1 MNIQYYGDFCFRINT
16 KPNGRATEDVVIITD
31 VPDKATGLRA
41 PQGEAQ
47 VAVLSHQRRDMPEIS
62 LIKGS
67 PLVLD
72 APGEYAVS
80 GITLVGL
87 PSFRDGAKG
96 SEKGRNTIFLI
107 ESEEIRLC
115 FLGALGHELE
125 PSMIEKLGDVDIL
138 FVPADGTD
146 TLNLDKID
154 DLVRKIEPKV
164 TIPMHYALPGMK
176 VSLGEVKKFCDT
188 AMKNAAQNK
197 GDGPAIAWFI
207 NKLEEDLE
215 GFNPRTKNVQQWSN
229 IQTARS
235 HIGIIKQ
242 RLSTLLH

>member
-31 VPDKATGLRA
+31 VPDKVTGLRA

-47 VAVLSHQRRDMPEIS
+47 VAVLSHQRRDIPEIS

-87 PSFRDGAKG
+87 PSFRDGTKG
-96 SEKGRNTIFLI
+96 SEKGKNTIFLI

-176 VSLGEVKKFCDT
+176 MSLGEVTKFCDVLG
-188 AMKNAAQNK
+188 NC
-197 GDGPAIAWFI
+197 P
-207 NKLEEDLE
+207 EETISRYNVKKKDLE
-215 GFNPRTKNVQQWSN
+215 GKIMEIVLLSN
-229 IQTARS
+229 S
-235 HIGIIKQ
+235 
-242 RLSTLLH
+242 